1 MMRVL
6 IATDA
11 WTPQINGVVR
21 TLSSLVD
28 ELRLLGDEVLVVSPQ
43 DFTTFPMPTY
53 PEIRLALATSWRLG
67 KIIADFDPQ
76 AIHIATEGPIGVAA
90 RRAAMRMRRAF
101 TTSFH
106 TRFPEYLSRRA
117 PVPESFSYA
126 LLRRFHAP
134 ATACLVPTESVR
146 QDLAARGFQN
156 LVTWTRG
163 VDRAAFQ
170 PSPPIDFGLPGPIF
184 LTVSRVAPE
193 KNIEAF
199 LELDLPGSKVV
210 VGDGPML
217 ADMRRRYPHV
227 HFAGSQ
233 TGAMLARH
241 YSSADVFVFPSKTD
255 TFGIVLI
262 EALACGVPV
271 ASYPEPGPLDVI
283 AGTKAGCMSEDLRE
297 ACLCALTL
305 DRADALERSHAFT
318 WAACA
323 DIFRQT
329 VLARPEATETE
340 AAPLAG

>member
-1 MMRVL
+1 MRVL

-21 TLSSLVD
+21 TLSSLAD
-28 ELRLLGDEVLVVSPQ
+28 ELRQRGIEVLVVSPQ
-43 DFTTFPMPTY
+43 DFSTIPMPTY

-67 KIIADFDPQ
+67 KILADFDPQ
-76 AIHIATEGPIGVAA
+76 AIHIATEGPIGLAA
-90 RRAAMRMRRAF
+90 RRAAIRAGRAF

-106 TRFPEYLSRRA
+106 TRFPEYLRQRA
-117 PVPESFSYA
+117 PVPESLSYA

-134 ATACLVPTESVR
+134 ASACLVPTESVR
-146 QDLAARGFQN
+146 RDLGRRGFGN

-163 VDRAAFQ
+163 VDRAIFRPGA
-170 PSPPIDFGLPGPIF
+170 PVDFGLPRPIF

-199 LELDLPGSKVV
+199 LKLDLPGSKVV
-210 VGDGPML
+210 VGDGPSL
-217 ADMRRRYPHV
+217 ADLRRRYPAV

-233 TGAMLARH
+233 TGEMLARH

-283 AGTKAGCMSEDLRE
+283 AGTKAGFMSGDLRA
-297 ACLCALTL
+297 ACLGALAL
-305 DRADALERSHAFT
+305 DRGAALERSEAFT

-323 DIFRQT
+323 DIF
-329 VLARPEATETE
+329 LATIGQQPGDLTPLEV
-340 AAPLAG
+340 PLAS